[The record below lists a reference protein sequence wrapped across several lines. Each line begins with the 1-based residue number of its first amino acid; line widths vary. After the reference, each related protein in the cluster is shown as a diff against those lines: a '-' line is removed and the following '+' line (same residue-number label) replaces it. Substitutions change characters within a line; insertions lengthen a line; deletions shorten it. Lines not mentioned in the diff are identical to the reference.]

1 LEGYC
6 ITLAKSKRKTILA
19 SFCDNIANDETKEC
33 FLKYLFHVH
42 YITPYILIQVN
53 EGIAKLVTLMVKGFT

>member
-6 ITLAKSKRKTILA
+6 ITLVKFKRKIIVA
-19 SFCDNIANDETKEC
+19 SFCDNIAHDETKES
-33 FLKYLFHVH
+33 FKKYLFHVH